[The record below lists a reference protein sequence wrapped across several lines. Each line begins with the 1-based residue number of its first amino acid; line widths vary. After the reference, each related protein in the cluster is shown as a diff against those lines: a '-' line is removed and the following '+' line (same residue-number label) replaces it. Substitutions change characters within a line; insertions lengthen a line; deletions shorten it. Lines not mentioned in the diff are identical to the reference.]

1 MAARL
6 LHVWFILSS
15 RMASSSNLS
24 WYAHRLKAM
33 SVGEIVHR
41 FGERWKHQSDAKFA
55 DGLSKITLGEPDA
68 SVPALPNPG
77 RAPITL
83 RQRLMAD
90 ARALLQ
96 GDWKLYGWR
105 EASTGSPPCWHRD
118 ASTGVI
124 IEPDELSHKLDH
136 RTLPDGADARTIWE
150 INRWSE
156 MTRVVMHGWLNRDV
170 DAVRTAQLWLE
181 DWCDRN
187 PVGRGINWTS
197 TLEAALR
204 LINFTWFDAIVHACG
219 VAQLSEH
226 QRVLAQRIVPAH
238 VAWVYRYRSFGS
250 SANNHLLGELAGL
263 IHAVKRWPS
272 LAEHAGSAEELWQGM
287 STCVLEQFAPDGGNR
302 EQALHYHLFA
312 WEMAWH
318 SARLVNAED
327 DVVWDRL
334 AAGAEF
340 FVRMVHPLEPW
351 DYGDSD
357 DAQVLPI
364 VLYRGDAMSEWQSWI
379 AGHDHGRVL
388 AFWMGESP
396 LLRRSPVHLADGWW
410 LAKESG
416 MAVCELNDW
425 VLRLNAGPTGYGSLA
440 AHGHCDALHLS
451 IWDGMQAL
459 VIDPGTGS
467 YYGMKERRA
476 ELSAWEAHNGPR
488 PATGYKTPHRFGMFL
503 LSGHY
508 AQPEVM
514 VASPRKIGAQF
525 KHEGHCFVRTV
536 DVLNDG
542 AICVEDHSA
551 SPAVP
556 LCVTWML
563 APECEIESEGQ
574 WVYRISR
581 GTSQW
586 RVQIRGGELL
596 QAEIGEMAVS
606 RSYGMLES
614 AKCLTLEARSPLRTE
629 WRRA

>member
-1 MAARL
+1 MAG
-6 LHVWFILSS
+6 SS
-15 RMASSSNLS
+15 KLT
-24 WYAHRLKAM
+24 WYAHRFKAM

-41 FGERWKHQSDAKFA
+41 VGERWKHQSDAKFA
-55 DGLSKITLGEPDA
+55 QGLDKIVLGPVDA
-68 SVPALPNPG
+68 SVPALANAG

-90 ARALLQ
+90 AKALLQ

-118 ASTGVI
+118 ASTGVV

-136 RTLPDGADARTIWE
+136 RALPDGADARTIWE

-156 MTRVVMHGWLNRDV
+156 MTRVVMHGWLNRDW

-187 PVGRGINWTS
+187 PAGRGINWTS
-197 TLEAALR
+197 TLEVALR
-204 LINFTWFDAIVHACG
+204 LINFTWFDALVHGCG
-219 VAQLSEH
+219 VAALIEH
-226 QRVLAQRIVPAH
+226 QQRLAQRIVPAH
-238 VAWVYRYRSFGS
+238 AAWVCRYRSFGS

-263 IHAVKRWPS
+263 LHAVKRWPS
-272 LAEHAGSAEELWQGM
+272 LQEHTGSAEELWQGVV
-287 STCVLEQFAPDGGNR
+287 SCVMEQFASDGGNR

-318 SARLVNAED
+318 SARLVNAVDER
-327 DVVWDRL
+327 VWDRL
-334 AAGAEF
+334 AAAAEF
-340 FVRMVHPLEPW
+340 FVRMVHPIEPW

-364 VLYRGDAMSEWQSWI
+364 VLDRGDAMSEWQSWI

-388 AFWMGESP
+388 GFWMGESP
-396 LLRRSPVHLADGWW
+396 LLRRPPAQLSEGWW

-451 IWDGMQAL
+451 IWDGTQAL

-476 ELSAWEAHNGPR
+476 ELAAWEAHNGPL
-488 PATGYKTPHRFGMFL
+488 PSEGFKTPRRAGTFL
-503 LSGHY
+503 LTDHY
-508 AQPEVM
+508 EQPEVM
-514 VASPRKIGAQF
+514 VASPRKIGAQC
-525 KHEGHCFVRTV
+525 KHEGHQFVRLIE
-536 DVLNDG
+536 VLADG
-542 AICVEDHSA
+542 TIRVQDQAARQDQ
-551 SPAVP
+551 P
-556 LCVTWML
+556 LKVTWTF
-563 APECEIESEGQ
+563 APECEVESLGQ
-574 WVYRISR
+574 LAYRVTR
-581 GTSQW
+581 GRARW
-586 RVQIRGGELL
+586 RVEVLGDDIIRCVLGET
-596 QAEIGEMAVS
+596 IVS
-606 RSYGMLES
+606 RSYGLLEQ
-614 AKCLTLEARSPLRTE
+614 APCLTIESRTPLTTE
-629 WRRA
+629 WRRLVPSKT

>member
-1 MAARL
+1 MAGT
-6 LHVWFILSS
+6 SK
-15 RMASSSNLS
+15 LS

-33 SVGEIVHR
+33 SLGEIVHR
-41 FGERWKHQSDAKFA
+41 MGERWKHQSDATFA
-55 DGLSKITLGEPDA
+55 QGLNQIALGEVDA
-68 SVPALPNPG
+68 SVPNLPNPG
-77 RAPITL
+77 HAPITL

-90 ARALLQ
+90 AKGLLQ

-118 ASTGVI
+118 ASTGVV

-136 RTLPDGADARTIWE
+136 RALPDGADARTIWE

-156 MTRVVMHGWLNRDV
+156 MTRVVMHGWLNRDW

-204 LINFTWFDAIVHACG
+204 LINFTWFDALVHACG
-219 VAQLSEH
+219 VDHLSEH
-226 QRVLAQRIVPAH
+226 QRALAQRIVPAH
-238 VAWVYRYRSFGS
+238 AAWVCRYRSFGS

-263 IHAVKRWPS
+263 LHAVKRWPS
-272 LAEHAGSAEELWQGM
+272 LQEHTGTAEELWQGVA
-287 STCVLEQFAPDGGNR
+287 TCVMDQFASDGGNR

-318 SARLVNAED
+318 SARLVNSQDER
-327 DVVWDRL
+327 VWDRL
-334 AAGAEF
+334 AAAAEF

-364 VLYRGDAMSEWQSWI
+364 VLDRGDAMSEWQSWI
-379 AGHDHGRVL
+379 AGHEHGRVL
-388 AFWMGESP
+388 GFWMGESP
-396 LLRRSPVHLADGWW
+396 LLRRPPTQLSDGWW
-410 LAKESG
+410 LAEESG
-416 MAVCELNDW
+416 MAVCELDDW

-451 IWDGMQAL
+451 IWDGTQAL

-476 ELSAWEAHNGPR
+476 ELAAWEAHNGPR
-488 PATGYKTPHRFGMFL
+488 PAIGYKTPLRAGMFL
-503 LSGHY
+503 LTDHY
-508 AQPEVM
+508 AQPEAL
-514 VASPRKIGAQF
+514 VASPRKIGAQIQ
-525 KHEGHCFVRTV
+525 HEGHQFVRLIE
-536 DVLNDG
+536 VLPDG
-542 AICVEDHSA
+542 AIRVEDQAA
-551 SPAVP
+551 SRDQP
-556 LCVTWML
+556 LKVTWVL
-563 APECEIESEGQ
+563 APECEIEEHPDLIFCI
-574 WVYRISR
+574 VR
-581 GTSQW
+581 GDNRW
-586 RVQIRGGELL
+586 KV
-596 QAEIGEMAVS
+596 EILGDGIQSCTLGEMMVS
-606 RSYGMLES
+606 PHYGRLES
-614 AKCLTLEARSPLRTE
+614 AFTLEVVAKGMLRCE

>member
-1 MAARL
+1 MAG
-6 LHVWFILSS
+6 SS
-15 RMASSSNLS
+15 KLS

-33 SVGEIVHR
+33 SLGEIVHR
-41 FGERWKHQSDAKFA
+41 VGERWKHQSDAKFA
-55 DGLSKITLGEPDA
+55 QGLDKIVLGQVDA
-68 SVPALPNPG
+68 SVPTLPNPG

-90 ARALLQ
+90 AKALLQ

-118 ASTGVI
+118 ASTGVV

-156 MTRVVMHGWLNRDV
+156 MTRVVMHGWLNRDW

-197 TLEAALR
+197 TLEVALR
-204 LINFTWFDAIVHACG
+204 LINFTWFDALVHGCG
-219 VAQLSEH
+219 VEHLSEH
-226 QRVLAQRIVPAH
+226 QRRLAQRIVPAH
-238 VAWVYRYRSFGS
+238 AAWVCRYRSFGS

-263 IHAVKRWPS
+263 LHAVKRWPS
-272 LAEHAGSAEELWQGM
+272 LQEHTGTADELWQGVA
-287 STCVLEQFAPDGGNR
+287 TCVMDQFAADGGNR

-318 SARLVNAED
+318 SARLVNSQDER
-327 DVVWDRL
+327 VWNRL
-334 AAGAEF
+334 AAAAEF

-364 VLYRGDAMSEWQSWI
+364 VLDRGDAMSEWQSWI

-388 AFWMGESP
+388 GFWMGESP
-396 LLRRSPVHLADGWW
+396 LLRRPPTQLSEGWW
-410 LAKESG
+410 LAQESG
-416 MAVCELNDW
+416 MAVCELHDW

-451 IWDGMQAL
+451 IWDGTQAL

-476 ELSAWEAHNGPR
+476 ELASLGGAQW
-488 PATGYKTPHRFGMFL
+488 PATCHWLQDAP
-503 LSGHY
+503 SCGH
-508 AQPEVM
+508 V
-514 VASPRKIGAQF
+514 
-525 KHEGHCFVRTV
+525 
-536 DVLNDG
+536 
-542 AICVEDHSA
+542 
-551 SPAVP
+551 PADQS
-556 LCVTWML
+556 L
-563 APECEIESEGQ
+563 
-574 WVYRISR
+574 
-581 GTSQW
+581 
-586 RVQIRGGELL
+586 
-596 QAEIGEMAVS
+596 
-606 RSYGMLES
+606 
-614 AKCLTLEARSPLRTE
+614 
-629 WRRA
+629 